1 MKARRKMENA
11 KMGCALALAASFGMA
26 AMAEVTLGTATS
38 MERVFPRGGYV
49 VKPAAEC
56 AVRLARHEKEGF
68 QLLVTSGDSD
78 LRDVKVE
85 CSDLSRER
93 DWWALWD
100 AATFKASNVA
110 CDVVGYAWVTFPTS
124 RYCMTTHYTVKSDA
138 APGYRQKSERCK
150 DAWYPDPIL
159 DFLGDIEIRKGDVQ
173 SFWIRVR
180 CPDDQK
186 AGTYRGTLAVTG
198 VAAAGSEVFR
208 RELPFTV
215 RVNDFAVPKAS
226 PLPLAVTFGPMA
238 HYTNDSAVARAEAK
252 RKAEDPEGPVK
263 LVKGRIPE
271 WGDFLAD
278 YYLTMDSLYTRT
290 NLHWEVLAKLR
301 DEGRLGCFNL
311 GYWSYFKGG
320 EKAEAEWRAS
330 TLPRLRRNYEKAKE
344 LGILDK
350 AYIYGCDEV
359 NTNFFE
365 NIRTCVNIL
374 KKEFP
379 GVPISTTAYDHEFG
393 VGTKLDVM
401 DWFTPITP
409 RFNKEKAAKSRAAGH
424 QVWWYICC
432 GPGGTWANAFTQFPP
447 IDLRILMGPQTVR
460 MRPDGFLYYEISIWN
475 SERPITDGPFTD
487 WVTRSFMT
495 LNGDGCWTA
504 VGPGGKPLSTLR
516 LENFRDGLED
526 YAYALLLEKKLAANP
541 SAPWADEAR
550 KLLEVPKSVMNTMSD
565 FNDDPAALYAWRN
578 AMADLIE
585 R

>member
-1 MKARRKMENA
+1 MLSGK
-11 KMGCALALAASFGMA
+11 CCVA
-26 AMAEVTLGTATS
+26 AMLTLGLTAAADVTVGTATS
-38 MERVFPRGGYV
+38 MERVFPCGESV
-49 VKPAAEC
+49 VKPAESC
-56 AVRLARHEKEGF
+56 AVRLARREKESF
-68 QLLVTSGDSD
+68 QLLVTCSNSD
-78 LRDVKVE
+78 LRDVKVS
-85 CSDLSRER
+85 CSDLSRKR
-93 DWWALWD
+93 DWWAFWD
-100 AATFKASNVA
+100 AETLKADNIA

-124 RYCMTTHYTVKSDA
+124 RYCMTTHYTEKTND
-138 APGYRQKSERCK
+138 APGYRQKSKRCT

-159 DFLGDIEIRKGDVQ
+159 DFLDGIEIKKGTVQ

-180 CPDDQK
+180 CPADQK
-186 AGTYRGTLAVTG
+186 AGEYEGALSVRGVTATDG
-198 VAAAGSEVFR
+198 KPFGKK
-208 RELPFTV
+208 LPFTV
-215 RVNDFAVPKAS
+215 RVNGFEVPKAS

-238 HYTNDSAVARAEAK
+238 HYTNTSNEAHAEAK
-252 RKAEDPEGPVK
+252 RKAADPEGPVM

-290 NLHWEVLAKLR
+290 NLHWEVLTKLR

-311 GYWSYFKGG
+311 GYWSYFKNG
-320 EKAEAEWRAS
+320 KNAEAEWRAS

-350 AYIYGCDEV
+350 AYLYGCDEV

-393 VGTKLDVM
+393 VGTRLDVM
-401 DWFTPITP
+401 DWFTPLTP
-409 RFNKEKAAKSRAAGH
+409 RFDKAKAEKSRAAGH

-432 GPGGTWANAFTQFPP
+432 GPGGTWANGFTQFPP
-447 IDLRILMGPQTVR
+447 IDLRMLMGAQTVR

-475 SERPITDGPFTD
+475 AERPISNGPFTD

-504 VGPGGKPLSTLR
+504 VGPGGKPLATLR

-541 SAPWADEAR
+541 DAPWAAEA
-550 KLLEVPKSVMNTMSD
+550 KALLDVPKNVMNTMND

-578 AMADLIE
+578 AMADLID
-585 R
+585 RP